1 MLVKD
6 KDILVEDPEKKD
18 GDNAKNSPAPQ
29 KPQRPKIKKE
39 NMRAAW
45 GDAFDYYIRGI
56 TEKYLMFRGRA
67 SRLEF
72 WGFAVAAGIMW
83 IPLYFVGEYAEMPLL
98 PYYFSLATLL
108 PTVAVTA
115 RRLHD
120 INKNAALYLIP
131 GAVLAA
137 SGFFIGLAG
146 AAVLVLCW
154 AILLIRLL
162 SRETDLSDGFYGA
175 PNDNDEVYGEDNLPI
190 VRKFRF
196 LALTLLAVWLAITGA
211 KLEDWSQQA
220 QQKAAID
227 LIMDKVLIE
236 GQDAKLTPEQIKA
249 AQGQMLGV
257 LKTLSGQRVS
267 EKEIMEQVDK
277 AVKAVSDAAQVSSG
291 AAAAGK

>member
-1 MLVKD
+1 M
-6 KDILVEDPEKKD
+6 
-18 GDNAKNSPAPQ
+18 
-29 KPQRPKIKKE
+29 
-39 NMRAAW
+39 
-45 GDAFDYYIRGI
+45 
-56 TEKYLMFRGRA
+56 
-67 SRLEF
+67 
-72 WGFAVAAGIMW
+72 
-83 IPLYFVGEYAEMPLL
+83 
-98 PYYFSLATLL
+98 ATLL

-131 GAVLAA
+131 GTVLAA

-154 AILLIRLL
+154 AVLLIRLL
-162 SRETDLSDGFYGA
+162 SRETDLNDGFYGA
-175 PNDNDEVYGEDNLPI
+175 PNDNDEIYGEDNLPI

-277 AVKAVSDAAQVSSG
+277 AVKAVSDAAKVSSG
-291 AAAAGK
+291 TAAAGK

>member
-1 MLVKD
+1 
-6 KDILVEDPEKKD
+6 
-18 GDNAKNSPAPQ
+18 
-29 KPQRPKIKKE
+29 
-39 NMRAAW
+39 MRAAW

-56 TEKYLMFRGRA
+56 TEKYLLFRGRA

-72 WGFAVAAGIMW
+72 WGYAAAAGIMW
-83 IPLYFVGEYAEMPLL
+83 IPLCFVGEYAEMPLL
-98 PYYFSLATLL
+98 PYYFALATLL

-120 INKNAALYLIP
+120 INKMRPCISFPEPCLPPADFYRPCRRSGTGI
-131 GAVLAA
+131 VLGSFAYP
-137 SGFFIGLAG
+137 SVVAG
-146 AAVLVLCW
+146 N
-154 AILLIRLL
+154 RPQ
-162 SRETDLSDGFYGA
+162 RRFYGA
-175 PNDNDEVYGEDNLPI
+175 PNDNDEIYGEDNLPI

-277 AVKAVSDAAQVSSG
+277 AVKAVSDAAKVSSG

>member
-1 MLVKD
+1 MLGSFAYPSV
-6 KDILVEDPEKKD
+6 VA
-18 GDNAKNSPAPQ
+18 GNR
-29 KPQRPKIKKE
+29 PQR
-39 NMRAAW
+39 R
-45 GDAFDYYIRGI
+45 
-56 TEKYLMFRGRA
+56 
-67 SRLEF
+67 
-72 WGFAVAAGIMW
+72 
-83 IPLYFVGEYAEMPLL
+83 
-98 PYYFSLATLL
+98 
-108 PTVAVTA
+108 
-115 RRLHD
+115 
-120 INKNAALYLIP
+120 
-131 GAVLAA
+131 
-137 SGFFIGLAG
+137 
-146 AAVLVLCW
+146 
-154 AILLIRLL
+154 
-162 SRETDLSDGFYGA
+162 FYGA
-175 PNDNDEVYGEDNLPI
+175 PNDNDEIYGEDNLPI

-277 AVKAVSDAAQVSSG
+277 AVKAVSDAAKVSSG